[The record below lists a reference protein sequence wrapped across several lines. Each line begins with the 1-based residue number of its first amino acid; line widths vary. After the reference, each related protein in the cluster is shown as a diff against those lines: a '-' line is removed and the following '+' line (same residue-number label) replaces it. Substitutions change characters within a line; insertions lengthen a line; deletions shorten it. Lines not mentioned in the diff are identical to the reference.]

1 MKEASASRVTTRTTM
16 RIKDLETAWFLIQV
30 GHLEH
35 LRLFIENEVTVSQV
49 SEHLGLDFNR
59 AYAFVKRLLRLKLVK
74 VARLEK
80 RNGRP
85 IRHYRSV
92 ADQFFVP
99 FTLISLEQSLQSMS
113 AELQQTMLQNFV
125 HSELLGLDRHA
136 GLQVMQ
142 SETGAMNCMLMN
154 APNDPVTRFLND
166 QPASMLSWLPLSLN
180 FEQAKNLQS
189 ELDQLLSRYQ
199 DQIGVQKYLLHIG
212 LCPLSGNDQT
222 HDQLLPFNAFKGL

>member
-1 MKEASASRVTTRTTM
+1 MKEAIANRDATTTTM
-16 RIKDLETAWFLIQV
+16 RIKDLETAWFLIHV

-35 LRLFIENEVTVSQV
+35 LRLFIEKEVTVSQV
-49 SEHLGLDFNR
+49 SEKLGLDFNR
-59 AYAFVKRLLRLKLVK
+59 AYAFVKRLLRLKLIK

-85 IRHYRSV
+85 IHHYRSV

-99 FTLISLEQSLQSMS
+99 FTLISLEQSLQAMS

-125 HSELLGLDRHA
+125 HSELLGLNRNA

-142 SETGAMNCMLMN
+142 SETGAMNCMLMQ
-154 APNDPVTRFLND
+154 APNEPVTGFPND
-166 QPASMLSWLPLSLN
+166 QPASMLSWLPLSLD
-180 FEQAKNLQS
+180 FAQAKSLQS

-199 DQIGVQKYLLHIG
+199 HQTGAQKYLLHIG
-212 LCPLSGNDQT
+212 LCPLNGNEQA
-222 HDQLLPFNAFKGL
+222 HDQLMPFNAFKGL